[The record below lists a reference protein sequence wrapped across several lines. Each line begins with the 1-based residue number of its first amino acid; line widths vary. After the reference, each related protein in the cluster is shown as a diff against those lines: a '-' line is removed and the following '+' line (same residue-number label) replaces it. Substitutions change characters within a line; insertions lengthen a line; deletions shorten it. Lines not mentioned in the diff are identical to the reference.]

1 MRATISAG
9 SGRAS
14 RNLGL
19 LGRLR
24 SGVAALVA
32 GILAGA
38 VPLGLAAQAQQAV
51 SGVQT
56 AVTLPV
62 GEGRL
67 FRLDK
72 DATNVLVADAAV
84 ADAQIVSPRMIY
96 VYGRKIGA
104 TSITAVSKDSSAGTL
119 NVRVVH
125 SASGAR
131 ASPGAAPVSLSF
143 LGDRLVISGTVPGP
157 AAALDALAS
166 ASAFNT
172 SNRTPLDRTRFVGS
186 QQITLRVRI
195 AEVSR
200 TALNTLG
207 INWNIATKTGG
218 FGLSLLT
225 GGFLQSS
232 TNILSGLN
240 LAQNYGLGGGSVTSK
255 AINADALINA
265 LQREQV
271 LSLLAEPNLTT
282 VSGRTAKFL
291 AGGQVPIPVPQSL
304 GVTTIEYKPYGV
316 SLAFTPTLLPG
327 NRIALDVHP
336 EVSEID
342 TSNAVTIDSTSV
354 PAFTTRSAETT
365 VEMASGQTI
374 AIAGL
379 FTRSVS
385 SQLDRYPFLGDI
397 PVLGALFR
405 SRTYQRG
412 ETELVILITP
422 YLTEP
427 VSAQDALPLPTDDQ
441 SHRNSSGSAGGF
453 VVN

>member
-1 MRATISAG
+1 MQATIQVG
-9 SGRAS
+9 LGRS
-14 RNLGL
+14 L
-19 LGRLR
+19 LRLR
-24 SGVAALVA
+24 SFRSALVA
-32 GILAGA
+32 LGLGLLAGA
-38 VPLGLAAQAQQAV
+38 VLPGPAAQAQQAV
-51 SGVQT
+51 GGVQT

-62 GEGRL
+62 GVGRL

-96 VYGRKIGA
+96 VYGRKIGT
-104 TSITAVSKDSSAGTL
+104 TSITAVSRDNSAGTL
-119 NVRVVH
+119 NIRVVH
-125 SASGAR
+125 SASAPQGAR
-131 ASPGAAPVSLSF
+131 AAPGAAVSLSF
-143 LGDRLVISGTVPGP
+143 LGDRLVVSGTVAGPGE
-157 AAALDALAS
+157 ALGALGS
-166 ASAFNT
+166 AGAFNT
-172 SNRTPLDRTRFVGS
+172 SNRTPLDRTQFLGS

-207 INWNIATKTGG
+207 INWNVATKTGS

-232 TNILSGLN
+232 TNILNGIN
-240 LAQNYGLGGGSVTSK
+240 LAQNYGLGGASVTSK

-316 SLAFTPTLLPG
+316 SLSFTPTLLPG

-365 VEMASGQTI
+365 VELASGQTI

-379 FTRSVS
+379 FTRTVS

-397 PVLGALFR
+397 PILGALFR
-405 SRTYQRG
+405 SRVYQRG

-422 YLTEP
+422 YVSEP
-427 VSAQDALPLPTDDQ
+427 VSSPQALPLPTDDE
-441 SHRNSSGSAGGF
+441 SNRNHSGSAGGF

>member
-1 MRATISAG
+1 MHSSHRPPV
-9 SGRAS
+9 R
-14 RNLGL
+14 RRHV
-19 LGRLR
+19 RLR
-24 SGVAALVA
+24 VVSLLALA
-32 GILAGA
+32 LAG
-38 VPLGLAAQAQQAV
+38 PMKLGPSASAQQV
-51 SGVQT
+51 VQGVQT
-56 AVTLPV
+56 AVILPV

-67 FRLDK
+67 FRLDQ
-72 DATNVLVADAAV
+72 DATNVLVANAAV

-96 VYGRKIGA
+96 VYGRKIGT
-104 TSITAVSKDSSAGTL
+104 TSITAVAKDSSAGTL

-125 SASGAR
+125 SASTSQGTHPP
-131 ASPGAAPVSLSF
+131 PGAEPVSLSF
-143 LGDRLVISGTVPGP
+143 VGDRLVVSGTVRGPGE
-157 AAALDALAS
+157 ALGALAT
-166 ASAFNT
+166 ANAANT
-172 SNRTPLDRTRFVGS
+172 SSRAPLDRTQFVGS

-207 INWNIATKTGG
+207 INWNIAAKSGS

-225 GGFLQSS
+225 GSFLQ
-232 TNILSGLN
+232 TGGAAIGGIN
-240 LAQNYGLGGGSVTSK
+240 LAQNYGLGGVSVASRTV
-255 AINADALINA
+255 NADALINA

-282 VSGRTAKFL
+282 ISGRTARFL
-291 AGGQVPIPVPQSL
+291 AGGQVPIPVPQSF

-342 TSNAVTIDSTSV
+342 TSNSVTIDSTSV
-354 PAFTTRSAETT
+354 PAFTSRSAETT
-365 VEMASGQTI
+365 VEMASGQTV

-385 SQLDRYPFLGDI
+385 TQLDRYPFLGDI
-397 PVLGALFR
+397 PILGALFR
-405 SRTYQRG
+405 SRVYQRG

-422 YLTEP
+422 YITEP
-427 VSAQDALPLPTDDQ
+427 VSAQDALPLPTDDA
-441 SHRNSSGSAGGF
+441 SLRSRTGSTGGF